1 MISRDLRKS
10 HMLVEIPAVI
20 IYIFILRIDIAYAGI
35 EIKYTHGLKPPLQL
49 LVQFSAKS
57 AFYGL
62 MIQIYG
68 RLAGRI
74 VSRPFHKGP
83 RMGVSYDPAVF
94 FRDYIGIFFHYI
106 PHAPHEYSLTRGFI
120 FHTYGSVFYI
130 V

>member
-1 MISRDLRKS
+1 
-10 HMLVEIPAVI
+10 MLVEIPAVI
-20 IYIFILRIDIAYAGI
+20 IYILILRIDIAYAGI

-49 LVQFSAKS
+49 LVQPSAKT

-74 VSRPFHKGP
+74 IGRPFHKGP

-106 PHAPHEYSLTRGFI
+106 PHASHKYFLIRGFI
-120 FHTYGSVFYI
+120 FHAYGGIFHI